1 MDIPKNARVFIN
13 PSETIERKAKAMGMT
28 DIAYVDWLLE
38 QADKLEEPE
47 RTNYILDVFR
57 EAEQSRPH

>member
-1 MDIPKNARVFIN
+1 
-13 PSETIERKAKAMGMT
+13 MGMT

-38 QADKLEEPE
+38 QADKLEVPD